1 MALME
6 PLKTWLSA
14 ERGRGA
20 RLARHLH
27 VPASFVSKMADGEK
41 PVPVEHGAP
50 IEQFTERAVTRQQL
64 FPNDWQ
70 RIWPELAEPAD
81 TRTTEQGVANA

>member
-1 MALME
+1 ME

-14 ERGRGA
+14 ERGRGV

-70 RIWPELAEPAD
+70 RIWPELAESAD
-81 TRTTEQGVANA
+81 TSTAEHGVANA